1 MTEQQQQQLGVF
13 EESKKFFR
21 EEVIKVD
28 LKVYKE
34 KQAGGIVK
42 KTLEKI

>member
-1 MTEQQQQQLGVF
+1 MFLKSQKIL
-13 EESKKFFR
+13 FR

-28 LKVYKE
+28 FKVYKE
-34 KQAGGIVK
+34 KQAGGISK